1 MKIFRL
7 GSCRVFR
14 MPRLWGFSR
23 NKAIG
28 FTHGVD
34 EHLQLVK
41 FLQDRSSVA
50 EELFRYVFTY
60 WGGDQ
65 LRDNIEEIYTQNQ
78 TAFKEADVFLI
89 ELCSLKRIF
98 YGKWSLDLSRFGN
111 WAHWGLDAPSEKIH
125 SGAVVSKISK
135 DELCVKLDE
144 LVALLGDRRVIF
156 TGHLNSDQF
165 GAEIESRGRINRWL
179 KEYCEGAGHSF
190 YDVSPV
196 LRKRPLLFVDDDALH
211 YTRWGRRLSFLMF
224 MRAYFSKCHKK

>member
-1 MKIFRL
+1 
-7 GSCRVFR
+7 

-34 EHLQLVK
+34 EHLQLIK
-41 FLQDRSSVA
+41 FLKDRSSVP
-50 EELFRYVFTY
+50 EELIPYVFTY

-65 LRDNIEEIYTQNQ
+65 LRDNIEEVYTQNQ
-78 TAFKEADVFLI
+78 LAFKEADVFLI

-98 YGKWSLDLSRFGN
+98 YGELSIDLSRFGN
-111 WAHWGLDAPSEKIH
+111 WANFGLDAPSEALTA
-125 SGAVVSKISK
+125 GVVRSKILK
-135 DELCVKLDE
+135 DELYVKLDQ

-179 KEYCEGAGHSF
+179 KEYCEASGHSF

-196 LRKRPLLFVDDDALH
+196 LQKRPLLFMDDDTTH
-211 YTRWGRRLSFLMF
+211 YTRWGRRLSFVMF
-224 MRAYFSKCHKK
+224 MRAYFSKPNEKTGGV